1 MKEVALAVGLP
12 LIGIG
17 LTITWKVVL
26 RYEKSDEDYVAI
38 LEILMA
44 TLVFSVAVWANDTG
58 HRSPQERTVASI
70 ASFVV
75 ALSLIFAGALV
86 KRAYDPNETFT
97 RRRAAVVDGLG
108 LVVFAV
114 VYLAVNGPGTG

>member
-26 RYEKSDEDYVAI
+26 RYEKSDEDYVAL

-58 HRSPQERTVASI
+58 HRSRRSVRWPASP
-70 ASFVV
+70 ASLWRF
-75 ALSLIFAGALV
+75 
-86 KRAYDPNETFT
+86 R
-97 RRRAAVVDGLG
+97 
-108 LVVFAV
+108 
-114 VYLAVNGPGTG
+114 